1 MYRRGM
7 NNKLLLSGFVFTL
20 IGVVSVLIE
29 NTFYQYI
36 DEDGLLH
43 ESLFMPLGVVFL
55 AIGLL
60 LIFVFSVL
68 KLARLVRRKTH
79 EK

>member
-1 MYRRGM
+1 MLIRVVF
-7 NNKLLLSGFVFTL
+7 GF
-20 IGVVSVLIE
+20 IE

-43 ESLFMPLGVVFL
+43 ESFFMPLGFIFV

-60 LIFVFSVL
+60 LIFVFSAM
-68 KLARLVRRKTH
+68 KLANFARKKSH
-79 EK
+79 ER

>member
-1 MYRRGM
+1 M

-36 DEDGLLH
+36 DEDGFL
-43 ESLFMPLGVVFL
+43 ENENDVFT
-55 AIGLL
+55 
-60 LIFVFSVL
+60 FKNDCYTL
-68 KLARLVRRKTH
+68 KGRNFGGISFNELKEHRVK
-79 EK
+79 EY

>member
-1 MYRRGM
+1 M
-7 NNKLLLSGFVFTL
+7 NNKLLLSGFVFAL